1 MSFTVVAIV
10 GASVAAAGGLAKLG
24 MSLAGRG
31 DRIREQ
37 KAAKKRHSKMMREYE
52 KLDTSNIYADVK
64 NPYADIETEFEN
76 VYEDMTVNQQQAQF
90 EKQMAQQQ
98 QANIMQQM
106 SGAAGG
112 SGIAGLAQAMANQGQ
127 LQAQRAGASIGMQ
140 ESQQQAMKAQGAQ
153 QARAM
158 EQQALRTRM
167 AGEAQAQSQRLAGE
181 EQARG
186 LEYQKTGT
194 LLGMSQQRL
203 AAANEARREAKAQ
216 QMAAVGDIGAAG
228 MQVAQMGMDAGGF
241 GGGGGDMKAYQ
252 SYQGSGGQMSM
263 EDFLAGRKAGN
274 THLLEYE

>member
-1 MSFTVVAIV
+1 MAFIATAAIV
-10 GASVAAAGGLAKLG
+10 GASVAAAGGLTKLG

-31 DRIREQ
+31 SRIREQ
-37 KAAKKRHSKMMREYE
+37 KAAKARQEKMMREYE
-52 KLDTSNIYADVK
+52 KLDTSNIYANVK

-158 EQQALRTRM
+158 EQQALKTRM
-167 AGEAQAQSQRLAGE
+167 AGEGQAQMQRLRGE
-181 EQARG
+181 EQSRG

-203 AAANEARREAKAQ
+203 AAANEARRQAKAQ
-216 QMAAVGDIGAAG
+216 QMSAVGDIANLGA
-228 MQVAQMGMDAGGF
+228 QVAGASIGQMGGK
-241 GGGGGDMKAYQ
+241 GGGMPSAA
-252 SYQGSGGQMSM
+252 M
-263 EDFLAGRKAGN
+263 EVMPAQQLPTGN
-274 THLLEYE
+274 QIPEQLTKVQYP

>member
-1 MSFTVVAIV
+1 MAFIATAAIV
-10 GASVAAAGGLAKLG
+10 GASVAAAGGLTKLG

-31 DRIREQ
+31 GRIREQ
-37 KAAKKRHSKMMREYE
+37 KAAKARQEKMMREYE

-112 SGIAGLAQAMANQGQ
+112 SGIAGLAHDIAHQVQ

-140 ESQQQAMKAQGAQ
+140 ESQNQRLSAQGAQ

-167 AGEAQAQSQRLAGE
+167 AGEGQAQMQRLAGE
-181 EQARG
+181 EQSRG

-203 AAANEARREAKAQ
+203 AAANEARRQAKAQ

-228 MQVAQMGMDAGGF
+228 LD
-241 GGGGGDMKAYQ
+241 
-252 SYQGSGGQMSM
+252 
-263 EDFLAGRKAGN
+263 LAKAGMEFGSFPGED
-274 THLLEYE
+274 LMSIEEKQQMF